1 MATYAASKAALR
13 SHVRQWA
20 AELVGRGIRVNAVA
34 QGPIATPI
42 FATPIFATPV
52 FATPVFGK
60 LGMSQA
66 DIDGMGQAILGKVPM
81 ARFGAAEEVAGV
93 IAFLASREASY
104 VTGEDVL
111 VAGGWGNV

>member
-42 FATPIFATPV
+42 FATPI

>member
-1 MATYAASKAALR
+1 MAIYAASKAALR
-13 SHVRQWA
+13 SYVRQWA

-42 FATPIFATPV
+42 F
-52 FATPVFGK
+52 GK

-66 DIDGMGQAILGKVPM
+66 EIDGMGQAILGRVPM

-93 IAFLASREASY
+93 IAFLASRDASY

>member
-42 FATPIFATPV
+42 FATPI
-52 FATPVFGK
+52 FGK

>member
-52 FATPVFGK
+52 FGK

-93 IAFLASREASY
+93 IAFLASRDASY

>member
-13 SHVRQWA
+13 SHVRQCS

-34 QGPIATPI
+34 QGPI
-42 FATPIFATPV
+42 ATPIFATPV

-81 ARFGAAEEVAGV
+81 ARFGAAEEVAGG
-93 IAFLASREASY
+93 IAFLASRDASY